1 MAKRS
6 PTGPVEPG
14 GVSKK
19 QGAWRLPVGIA
30 AGAIAALFAALNTNK
45 VTVHWLVGTTAT
57 PLILVIV
64 LSFVLGLAVGVAAS
78 AARRR
83 SKRSSGG
90 E

>member
-6 PTGPVEPG
+6 STGELEPTGG
-14 GVSKK
+14 RKK
-19 QGAWRLPVGIA
+19 ERSWRLPVGIA

-57 PLILVIV
+57 PLILVIA
-64 LSFVLGLAVGVAAS
+64 LSFALGLAVGVAAS

-83 SKRSSGG
+83 SKRSNGG